1 MDEATAARSSA
12 STTRGADELPSNPKL
27 RGEVR
32 SGREEGRWSEDDMA
46 REHLGVTGDASKPKV
61 LDERETQL
69 NKHLD
74 PGHTA

>member
-1 MDEATAARSSA
+1 
-12 STTRGADELPSNPKL
+12 
-27 RGEVR
+27 
-32 SGREEGRWSEDDMA
+32 MA